1 MTKTMLKNNAK
12 LLFISWYLFTG
23 CITDQPDSTIAD
35 LLANQRT
42 ADCREDATRFNF
54 CIRNSTPY
62 EIEDLV
68 INPQQTAIYFGSLK
82 PDEITCMVHVDKA
95 QALPL
100 IKTTIGKKVSYIL
113 QADTTT
119 NKPLTSGRYIYELI
133 VVDSIQKTLGVKL
146 IEASNEETGLVT
158 YRSIDSN
165 VVARLNAQIQSK
177 GITDLTAL
185 AHLYHPPVKNAE
197 GNYYYKISSRL
208 TGPNTTELILT
219 ESGLMDDSVK
229 GIKTMFIINTT
240 NKVLEVVSMKESFLC
255 YRSKQGW
262 SSELC
267 D

>member
-1 MTKTMLKNNAK
+1 MLKNTGI
-12 LLFISWYLFTG
+12 LLFISCYLLSG
-23 CITDQPDSTIAD
+23 CITEQPSSKIAD
-35 LLANQRT
+35 LLATQRA

-95 QALPL
+95 QAIPL
-100 IKTTIGKKVSYIL
+100 IKTKIGKKVSYIL

-133 VVDSIQKTLGVKL
+133 VVDSIQQTLGVKL

-158 YRSIDSN
+158 YRSIDSS
-165 VVARLNAQIQSK
+165 VVARLNTQIQSK
-177 GITDLTAL
+177 NITDLTAL
-185 AHLYHPPVKNAE
+185 AHLYHAPAKDTE

-219 ESGLMDDSVK
+219 ESGLMDDAVK

-240 NKVLEVVSMKESFLC
+240 NKVLEVISMKESFLC

-262 SSELC
+262 TSEKC
-267 D
+267 N

>member
-1 MTKTMLKNNAK
+1 MLKNNAI
-12 LLFISWYLFTG
+12 LLFINCCLLSG
-23 CITDQPDSTIAD
+23 CITDQPSSIVAD

-95 QALPL
+95 QALPF
-100 IKTTIGKKVSYIL
+100 IKTKIGKKVSYIL
-113 QADTTT
+113 PADTNT
-119 NKPLTSGRYIYELI
+119 NKPLLTGRYIYELI
-133 VVDSIQKTLGVKL
+133 VVDSAKKTLGVKL
-146 IEASNEETGLVT
+146 IEASNEETGLVI
-158 YRSIDSN
+158 YRNIDSS
-165 VVARLNAQIQSK
+165 VIARLNTQIQAK
-177 GITDLTAL
+177 NITDLTAL
-185 AHLYHPPVKNAE
+185 AHLYHPPAKDAE

-208 TGPNTTELILT
+208 IGPNTTELILT
-219 ESGLMDDSVK
+219 ESGLMDDAVK
-229 GIKTMFIINTT
+229 GIKTLFIINTN

-262 SSELC
+262 TSELC